1 MNDALSFLLASNQTT
16 HAWPGPILS
25 IPERIAQQAEHQPDA
40 IALTFDGQHLTYA
53 QLNQR
58 AQALTAVLHQGG
70 VQRGDLIGLMLERSF
85 ELVIAL
91 VAVLKAGAAYVPLDL
106 ALPDTRLRA
115 MLDDCQPTVVLHQG
129 QRRVLDVVAGR
140 HHMLV
145 DHQQLADLTT
155 PLQAPPEAP
164 QASDLIYAIY
174 TSGSTGMPKAA
185 LNDHGGVLNRLLWL
199 QETHPL
205 QPGDA
210 VLQKTPSSFDV
221 SVWEFFW
228 PLIVGARLVLARP
241 GGHMDP
247 LYLADL
253 MTQERITVAHFV
265 PTMLRLFLDASGTDL
280 PPSVR
285 LLFFSGEALPADL
298 AQRVVTQWPN
308 AQAYNYY
315 GPTECAVDV
324 SYWDCSQLLQTGRVL
339 IGNPLANTRLYILD
353 EQLHPV
359 APGNAGELFIAGVQV
374 GRGYLNRPELSAEKF
389 LPDPFA
395 HLFNAPAD
403 SRMYRTGDVACLH
416 LGQGIEYLGRTDF
429 QVKVN
434 GLRIELGDIEAAIMA
449 TGQARLAVAMA
460 QPQGLDGQR
469 LIAAV
474 VPSGGPTDPTAL
486 LTSLKGS
493 LPAYMVPSAIFDVPT
508 LPTTSSGK
516 TDRNALLR
524 QIECEASGRWW
535 PSVPELLQR
544 MVQLHP
550 DRIALETQG
559 GDSITYRA
567 LGQRS
572 AHLARSLQAKGV
584 NPGDRVA
591 LMMDRS
597 VDVVLAMVAV
607 TQIGAVYAPIDTKA
621 PIERQRLTLATLQ
634 PVLTITTLD
643 ELSEGALSSNQDTPQ
658 DWAAPAPQSALCVMF
673 TSGSTG
679 NPKGVLVPH
688 EGVARLVHGGCCEH
702 LRAGARW
709 AWLSSPAFDA
719 SHLEIWGPLLNG
731 GTCVLPQAAL
741 PSLDE
746 LCQFLS
752 TQSLDSVW
760 LTAALFNALV
770 DHDVHA
776 LAGLKQLLTG
786 GERLSA
792 QHVRQALGACPSL
805 ALVNG
810 YGPTEGTTF
819 ALTHRI
825 TAADCD
831 NVQGIPI
838 GAPIRATAT
847 RIDDIDAATGLGE
860 LIVGG
865 PGVALGYLGLP
876 ADGPGS
882 PFFMEGGQRW
892 YRSGDLVRL
901 DDAGLHAYGGRKDHQ
916 VKIQGHR
923 IEIDEIERQLLAC
936 PGVSEV
942 AVVSVGERADQKY
955 LAAGIKAQAGTKPS
969 FDLIQAQLR
978 QSLPEP
984 AVPRIMVELAHM
996 PLSLNGKVD
1005 RAAVSRHIDQH
1016 LHQPH
1021 TEEQDN
1027 WPTPTM
1033 AALAKLWASHLP
1045 TAPQNA
1051 EAGFLACG
1059 GTSMGALLLAAAIRK
1074 QLGRSVAPGDL
1085 LLKATLREHAALVE
1099 AAPAPKVREA
1109 SSQTDEYLTE
1119 QQKTLLIADHLDPS
1133 GTAMLVHVPLLIDAG
1148 LDKSAL
1154 KRAFTLLWQRHPMLR
1169 IAASLED
1176 GEVRSTLLDTPAAE
1190 WWHEHGELLEA
1201 PGDMQWPADLLKKIE
1216 RRLNTNHGPC
1226 RVDVWDAPEGQTLVV
1241 WTVHHY
1247 AIDEA
1252 STDTCLSELD
1262 TMLRGE
1268 ALDPVQGSPFAFAS
1282 FEQQWLDV
1290 PGIEAL
1296 AKTLT
1301 RELGQVEPPFANNV
1315 AQGRQLVFELPA
1327 DLQVSLQQC
1336 CTRLGCTPFAPLLAA
1351 YGAAVQ
1357 DTFGDAFK
1365 RVLTPFSRRL
1375 EPELLDPVNYFLDV
1389 RLLEA
1394 GIRKGESA
1402 QAHLSRVYENILNAT
1417 GPSFQP
1423 LANISALVARES
1435 ASAAKTLGA
1444 FALTWRQGS
1453 ARQLNIG
1460 HCQAR
1465 LLRCPQH
1472 TTKFGVSMHA
1482 ALIDGQISLGIE
1494 AVDEAFDAGAID
1506 RLFDAFLQR
1515 LQALTEISAIQR
1527 PSRTSA
1533 DQARTT
1539 ANTPSAGAIRTD
1551 THAYATAST
1560 DESVGS
1566 DVAQL
1571 RAIWQQWTTSG
1582 GPTPPSDNANF
1593 LTSGGSSL
1601 SAIRMSV
1608 QIKHR
1613 LGVSIQIKDFLV
1625 EPTLSHLLSLVQ
1637 KARQAQIA
1645 NAPLPQHIQMVGDPQ
1660 AHHLTLLIPG
1670 YKGFAVGMLQ
1680 LAQKIHGA
1688 LGDAD
1693 HAIAIVDLEALV
1705 TALPP
1710 GSGLPAVEECI
1721 GDLSKA
1727 LGHSRIVCLTG
1738 FSLGGQLALQL
1749 AQRMGPAHTPLA
1761 CLLDTYDAS
1770 AAPDTLFHRL
1780 LSKVVR
1786 RILRWTQ
1793 TEPTTAPKNVMLNMP
1808 EPHAVDES
1816 VHVHE
1821 TWESVRQDLN
1831 RVDCA
1836 APDTSVW
1843 LIQAG
1848 HTMWHT
1854 ALLWRR
1860 DTNGFDSRRFKAL
1873 EAYRVPAQHLELP
1886 KEASG
1891 ATAGIVAACISS
1903 AILQCK
1909 KKHPLSLE
1917 DQLASPSSVGF
1928 SRRSI

>member
-1 MNDALSFLLASNQTT
+1 MDDALSFLLASNQTT
-16 HAWPGPILS
+16 HAWPGPALS

-58 AQALTAVLHQGG
+58 AQALAAALHQGG
-70 VQRGDLIGLMLERSF
+70 AQRGDLIGLMLERSF

-91 VAVLKAGAAYVPLDL
+91 MAVLKAGAAYVPLDL
-106 ALPDTRLRA
+106 SLPDTRLRA

-247 LYLADL
+247 MYLAEL

-265 PTMLRLFLDASGTDL
+265 PTMLRLFLDAMGTEL

-324 SYWDCSQLLQTGRVL
+324 SYWDCRQLPHTGRVL
-339 IGNPLANTRLYILD
+339 IGKPLANTRLYILD

-434 GLRIELGDIEAAIMA
+434 GLRIELGDIETAIMG
-449 TGQARLAVAMA
+449 TGLARLAVAMA
-460 QPQGLDGQR
+460 QPQGLDSQR

-474 VPSGGPTDPTAL
+474 VPSAGPTDQAAL
-486 LTSLKGS
+486 LTHLKDS

-572 AHLARSLQAKGV
+572 AHLARCLQAKGV

-607 TQIGAVYAPIDTKA
+607 TRIGAIYAPIDTKA
-621 PIERQRLTLATLQ
+621 PLERQRLTLATLQ
-634 PVLTITTLD
+634 PVLTITALDDLSAGTLPPPKD
-643 ELSEGALSSNQDTPQ
+643 AAQ
-658 DWAAPAPQSALCVMF
+658 DWAAPGPQSALCVMF

-792 QHVRQALGACPSL
+792 QHVRQALDACPSL

-831 NVQGIPI
+831 NVQGIPL

-865 PGVALGYLGLP
+865 PGVALGYLGMP
-876 ADGPGS
+876 TDGPGS
-882 PFFMEGGQRW
+882 PFFLEGGQRW

-901 DDAGLHAYGGRKDHQ
+901 DEAGLHAYGGRKDHQ

-942 AVVSVGERADQKY
+942 VVVSVGERADQKY
-955 LAAGIKAQAGTKPS
+955 LAAAIKAQPGAKPQ
-969 FDLIQAQLR
+969 FDLVQAQLR

-984 AVPRIMVELAHM
+984 AVPRIMVELAQM

-1016 LHQPH
+1016 RHQPH

-1045 TAPQNA
+1045 TAPQNP

-1059 GTSMGALLLAAAIRK
+1059 GTSMGALVLAAAIRK
-1074 QLGRSVAPGDL
+1074 QLNRSVAPGDL
-1085 LLKATLREHAALVE
+1085 LLKASLREHAEMVDSAR
-1099 AAPAPKVREA
+1099 APQAR
-1109 SSQTDEYLTE
+1109 SQDLPTEELLTE
-1119 QQKTLLIADHLDPS
+1119 QQKTLVVADHLDPT
-1133 GTAMLVHVPLLIDAG
+1133 GAAMLVHVPLMVGPG
-1148 LDKSAL
+1148 LEKPAL
-1154 KRAFTLLWQRHPMLR
+1154 KQAFEALCQRHPMLR
-1169 IAASLED
+1169 VAAYLED
-1176 GEVRSTLLDTPAAE
+1176 GEVQSTLLAGPPE
-1190 WWHEHGELLEA
+1190 GWWQEHGHL
-1201 PGDMQWPADLLKKIE
+1201 PVTPDDMQWPASLLSQLE
-1216 RRLNTNHGPC
+1216 RRLDTHQGPL
-1226 RVDVWDAPEGQTLVV
+1226 RVDLWDADQGQTLVV
-1241 WTVHHY
+1241 WTLHHY

-1252 STDTCLSELD
+1252 STDVCLAELD
-1262 TMLRGE
+1262 LMLKGE
-1268 ALDPVQGSPFAFAS
+1268 VLQPVHGSPFAFAS
-1282 FEQQWLDV
+1282 FEQEWMDHVGMERLAR
-1290 PGIEAL
+1290 AL
-1296 AKTLT
+1296 LAD
-1301 RELGQVEPPFANNV
+1301 LGQTPPPFSSNMGP
-1315 AQGRQLVFELPA
+1315 GREPAFELPA
-1327 DLQVSLQQC
+1327 DLQNAVTTC
-1336 CTRLGCTPFAPLLAA
+1336 CQRLGCTPFAPLLAA

-1357 DTFGDAFK
+1357 DAFGTPFR
-1365 RVLTPFSRRL
+1365 RVLAPFSRRM
-1375 EPELLDPVNYFLDV
+1375 EPELIEPANYFLDV
-1389 RLLEA
+1389 RLMEA
-1394 GIRKGESA
+1394 GARSGETP
-1402 QAHLSRVYENILNAT
+1402 QAHLGRVYRDILSAT
-1417 GPSFQP
+1417 AASFQP
-1423 LANISALVARES
+1423 LAGISTLLAKQSAPAAR
-1435 ASAAKTLGA
+1435 ALGA
-1444 FALTWRQGS
+1444 FAITWRHGS
-1453 ARQLNIG
+1453 ARPLSLGN
-1460 HCQAR
+1460 CQAT
-1465 LLRCPQH
+1465 LLRCPH
-1472 TTKFGVSMHA
+1472 RAAKFGVTLHA
-1482 ALIDGQISLGIE
+1482 ALISGQIRLSIE
-1494 AVDEAFDAGAID
+1494 AVDEAFESGAVD
-1506 RLFDAFLQR
+1506 RLFNAFKSR
-1515 LQALTEISAIQR
+1515 LQALTQVTDLTEQAH
-1527 PSRTSA
+1527 PVENHEPAAPNA
-1533 DQARTT
+1533 D
-1539 ANTPSAGAIRTD
+1539 
-1551 THAYATAST
+1551 AST
-1560 DESVGS
+1560 
-1566 DVAQL
+1566 L
-1571 RAIWQQWTTSG
+1571 RMIWQRWTSIDAQAQG
-1582 GPTPPSDNANF
+1582 ADPDF
-1593 LTSGGSSL
+1593 LLSGGSSL
-1601 SAIRMSV
+1601 SAIRMST
-1608 QIKHR
+1608 QIKQQ
-1613 LGVSIQIKDFLV
+1613 LGVSIQVGDFLAL
-1625 EPTLSHLLSLVQ
+1625 PRFSHLLNLVQ
-1637 KARQAQIA
+1637 RTRRAQQPA
-1645 NAPLPQHIQMVGDPQ
+1645 SPTPAHVQMVGNPQ
-1660 AHHLTLLIPG
+1660 APCVTLLIPG
-1670 YKGFAVGMLQ
+1670 YRGFAVGLLQ
-1680 LAQKIHGA
+1680 LAQKIQA
-1688 LGDAD
+1688 SLGPD
-1693 HAIAIVDLEALV
+1693 HAVAIVDLEPMV
-1705 TALPP
+1705 QTLPP
-1710 GSGLPAVEECI
+1710 DDGLLTLERQLAGVIREIRSERLVCI
-1721 GDLSKA
+1721 A
-1727 LGHSRIVCLTG
+1727 G
-1738 FSLGGQLALQL
+1738 FSLGGQLALRL
-1749 AQRMGPAHTPLA
+1749 ARQMTPDHTPA
-1761 CLLDTYDAS
+1761 VCLLDTYVPS
-1770 AAPDTLFHRL
+1770 AIANTLTRRL
-1780 LSKVVR
+1780 TAKMVRVV
-1786 RILRWTQ
+1786 LRWLHTPPAVVAQ
-1793 TEPTTAPKNVMLNMP
+1793 EVMVVMP
-1808 EPHAVDES
+1808 EPQAQDAPAQDKPS
-1816 VHVHE
+1816 A
-1821 TWESVRQDLN
+1821 WARLLQDLEYAN
-1831 RVDCA
+1831 CA
-1836 APDTSVW
+1836 APNTMVS
-1843 LIQAG
+1843 LIQAA
-1848 HTMWHT
+1848 HTLWYT
-1854 ALLWRR
+1854 ALWFRR
-1860 DTNGFDSRRFKAL
+1860 GTNGFDGTQFKAL
-1873 EAYRVPAQHLELP
+1873 DVYRMPAQHLELP
-1886 KEASG
+1886 KGASG
-1891 ATAGIVAACISS
+1891 MTASIAAHCIAAATSRHA
-1903 AILQCK
+1903 Q
-1909 KKHPLSLE
+1909 
-1917 DQLASPSSVGF
+1917 F
-1928 SRRSI
+1928 SRPHP